1 LIAYGKQSISRDD
14 IEAVIDVL
22 KSEYLTQGPKVPEFE
37 EKLSA
42 YVGAKFSV
50 AVNSATSGL
59 HLACLALGL
68 KKNDILWT
76 SPISFVASANCAL
89 YCGAQ
94 IDFVDISL
102 QTLNISIDALK
113 LKLFEAEKI
122 GALPKILVLVHF
134 AGRPA
139 EMKEIFDLSRK
150 YGFKIIDDAAHAL
163 GAKYNGRFLGACE
176 FSDLTVFSFH
186 PVKIIT
192 TAEGGAITTN
202 SEDIASKLKRLR
214 SHGISREKSDF
225 SFESE
230 GDWYYEQIDLGLNY
244 RMTDLQ
250 AALGF
255 SQMDRIKEFID
266 KRNEIAKNYIKFLE
280 DLPLSFQKSDP
291 GKSDDGY
298 VSAYHL
304 FIINLSD
311 ADQRKVFFEYMR
323 NKNIGVNVHYIPIYH
338 HPYYRNLGF
347 QIGYCDNAEKY
358 YKSCV
363 TLPLHPSLTESEFT
377 YIKNAMMSYF

>member
-1 LIAYGKQSISRDD
+1 MIAYGKQNISKDD

-37 EKLSA
+37 EKLSI
-42 YVGAKFSV
+42 YVGAKFSI

-202 SEDIASKLKRLR
+202 SEEIARKLKRLR

-225 SFESE
+225 SFEAE

-266 KRNEIAKNYIKFLE
+266 KRNEIAKSYIKFLE

-291 GKSDDGY
+291 GKSDDDY

-304 FIINLSD
+304 FIINLSE

-347 QIGYCDNAEKY
+347 KIGYCDNAEKY

-377 YIKNAMMSYF
+377 YIKNAIMSYF